1 MASKNYSN
9 IHVGYRDSVRARLRA
24 EYDSKSHQGGFRSLG
39 AIWGV
44 SSGVAHSLYS
54 KDNYWPSDH
63 AIQLALEAAARS
75 RGIAVRRRGRKSDLW
90 SMDVDVLLWKIINRE
105 EV

>member
-1 MASKNYSN
+1 MSPKG
-9 IHVGYRDSVRARLRA
+9 IPGFRLSVRQSLRA
-24 EYDSKSHQGGFRSLG
+24 EYHELHGSGGYRVLG
-39 AIWGV
+39 DIWGI
-44 SSGVAHSLYS
+44 STGVAHSLCT

-63 AIQLALEAAARS
+63 GIQLALEAAARS

-90 SMDVDVLLWKIINRE
+90 SMDIDVLLWKIINRE